1 MKREIKFRAW
11 DEHEKRMIN
20 WYDRAFTKIKCSDML
35 CEINLKYA
43 RESMFEYM
51 QYTGLKDKNGK
62 DIYEGDII
70 ELYTGLITKTICKVE
85 FDCCGFM
92 FNEINGNMVD
102 LIGNCDTDDM
112 DILIIGNIYETA
124 ELLEVK

>member
-1 MKREIKFRAW
+1 MERGIKFRCWNEWA
-11 DEHEKRMIN
+11 DRNEMVYFTLDTAMI
-20 WYDRAFTKIKCSDML
+20 
-35 CEINLKYA
+35 
-43 RESMFEYM
+43 FENCTTNAKVM
-51 QYTGLKDKNGK
+51 EYTGLKDKNGK

-112 DILIIGNIYETA
+112 DILIIGNIYENA
-124 ELLEVK
+124 EMLED